1 MLLDR
6 NTHTEMCARMYRRL
20 NYGVSVRNCQT
31 FNQKSAG
38 MTQVIIK
45 DDSME
50 TEAIAVKSKSIKLEY
65 FCMDKLLTIQ
75 T

>member
-6 NTHTEMCARMYRRL
+6 NTRNEMCAHMYRRL

-31 FNQKSAG
+31 FNQKCAD

-45 DDSME
+45 DAFME
-50 TEAIAVKSKSIKLEY
+50 TEAIAVKSKSAKLEY
-65 FCMDKLLTIQ
+65 FCVHKLLTIQ